1 MKKGQDVKQMLQRI
15 NDDVQYKKDYIVPL
29 SSLATEISTGTFP
42 EIVLQGENKELSF
55 TDHSLSL
62 FCGKLD
68 IGSRYI
74 KKCLPVSQQLVVQN
88 LNFWIKKE
96 TI

>member
-15 NDDVQYKKDYIVPL
+15 NDDVKYKKDYIVPL

-62 FCGKLD
+62 FFFL
-68 IGSRYI
+68 R
-74 KKCLPVSQQLVVQN
+74 
-88 LNFWIKKE
+88 
-96 TI
+96 